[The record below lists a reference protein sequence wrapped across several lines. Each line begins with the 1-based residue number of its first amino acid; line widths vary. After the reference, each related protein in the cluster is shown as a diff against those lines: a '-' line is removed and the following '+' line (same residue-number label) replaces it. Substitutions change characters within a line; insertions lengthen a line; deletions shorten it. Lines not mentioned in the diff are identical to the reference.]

1 LELVE
6 VAEYIVKQY
15 VRSKDVVFV
24 GHSLGGAAAMLL
36 GLKFPF
42 ARVVAYNAVAA
53 ATNPMLHGPGEK
65 AIHYHVVG
73 DLISSHMSPSAARII
88 RVKLPWKFGHEICHD
103 AKNLVYACPWKYYD
117 RDKHQ
122 QEWETFCYKHWW
134 FRLII
139 WFLGI
144 FKYSSSSKPAEIPR

>member
-1 LELVE
+1 LVE

-24 GHSLGGAAAMLL
+24 GHSLGGAAALLL
-36 GLKFPF
+36 GIKFPF
-42 ARVVAYNAVAA
+42 SRVVAYNAVAA
-53 ATNPMLHGPGEK
+53 STNPTLMGPGEK

-73 DLISSHMSPSAARII
+73 DIISSHMSEAAARII

-117 RDKHQ
+117 RDREQK
-122 QEWETFCYKHWW
+122 EWMTYCNDHWL
-134 FRLII
+134 FRILI

-144 FKYSSSSKPAEIPR
+144 FGCSVSPKPEDIPL